1 MHILDKLI
9 LYPLLINIMVQSVV
23 ALKLC
28 LRVYH
33 INIINIILFLLHFIL
48 SRPTLHS
55 ILLLLLNVI
64 ECLVLLVLVKI
75 CLSIHLNRYLM
86 IVNTPEISI
95 LRNIKIIGFILTIWK
110 NNGCKKNKAKIN
122 L

>member
-9 LYPLLINIMVQSVV
+9 LYPLSINITVQSVV